1 MEISKVPEWVSQTI
15 DEISAHIVGV
25 IEKPFI
31 S

>member
-15 DEISAHIVGV
+15 YEVSVHMVKV
-25 IEKPFI
+25 IEKPFF